1 MSAGPVRLTKT
12 DGGFPSSASA
22 LAYLP
27 WLWSRVL
34 FPAADLKPERPKLRD
49 IAWLAIVPAVLLYPC
64 LSFWLFEPD
73 EGRYA
78 QIPREMLERGDW
90 TVPVLEGEPYL
101 DKPPLFYWLVMAS
114 YRLFGAHDWSARLVP
129 ALAIQVSILLT
140 YVLGCR
146 VLGRTAALWGAGILA
161 LAPGFVSIG
170 RLLVIDGVLTLCVL
184 ASFAAAAEAIRGNN
198 LRHLWWFLSAVACG
212 LGVLT
217 KGPVALI
224 LCAIPLAAH
233 QRLTDSRLI
242 SRRAWIVYLA
252 VTILVALPWYIL
264 VCLRRPEFAGYFLWR
279 HNIVRFL
286 APFDHQQPIW
296 FYGPILLLG
305 LLPATVVLPGLMR
318 FLFSTRPSNSD
329 RRSPVLGLLLI
340 TGLWPVLFFTLS
352 GSKLPTYILPA
363 FPPLALVLGYYLS
376 LKSWRTGWRVRVSGM
391 GMLLFLGSLHF
402 AAVPFYA
409 RFHSPMSEEEL
420 VRRYCGDPSV
430 PVVCYPRGC
439 DSVAFY
445 LGRSDFKSYRSKETA
460 DMLNYLEQQKR
471 VVVLFTHRHSPDFLR
486 TVLPP
491 QLTLGELVP
500 VSRSWARTFKTEY
513 CYMGIVERNVPNL
526 RLSRISASCTGGHQV
541 SPSD

>member
-1 MSAGPVRLTKT
+1 
-12 DGGFPSSASA
+12 
-22 LAYLP
+22 
-27 WLWSRVL
+27 
-34 FPAADLKPERPKLRD
+34 LKPERPKFRD
-49 IAWLAIVPAVLLYPC
+49 IAWLVIVPAVLLYPC

-78 QIPREMLERGDW
+78 QIPREMLARGDW
-90 TVPVLEGEPYL
+90 TVPVLQGEPYL

-114 YRLFGAHDWSARLVP
+114 YRVFGAHDWSARLVP
-129 ALAIQVSILLT
+129 ALAVHFSILLT
-140 YVLGCR
+140 YLLGCR
-146 VLGRTAALWGAGILA
+146 LLGRVAALWGAGALA

-184 ASFAAAAEAIRGNN
+184 VSFAAATEAIRGDR
-198 LRHLWWFLSAVACG
+198 LRYFWWCLSAAACG

-224 LCAIPLAAH
+224 LCAMPLAAH
-233 QRLTDSRLI
+233 QWLAGGSRLI
-242 SRRAWIVYLA
+242 SRRSWIVYAA
-252 VTILVALPWYIL
+252 VTISIAWPWYIL

-286 APFDHQQPIW
+286 TPFDHQQPIW
-296 FYGPILLLG
+296 FYVPILLLG
-305 LLPATVVLPGLMR
+305 LLPASIVLPGLVR
-318 FLFSTRPSNSD
+318 FLLSTARSKCD
-329 RRSPVLGLLLI
+329 RRPAELGLLLI

-376 LKSWRTGWRVRVSGM
+376 LKSWRSGWPVKLSGI
-391 GMLLFLGSLHF
+391 GMLLVLGLLHF

-409 RFHSPMSEEEL
+409 WFHSPMSEEQL
-420 VRRYCGDPSV
+420 VRRYCGNPGV

-445 LGRSDFKSYRSKETA
+445 LGRNDFKSYRSKETA
-460 DMLNYLEQQKR
+460 DMLAYLENHER
-471 VVVLFTHRHSPDFLR
+471 VAVLFTHRHSPDFLR

-500 VSRSWARTFKTEY
+500 VSRSWARTFKTEF
-513 CYMGIVERNVPNL
+513 CYMGIVEKKAPSLNPD
-526 RLSRISASCTGGHQV
+526 RISASGSGALHV
-541 SPSD
+541 SQSD

>member
-1 MSAGPVRLTKT
+1 LN
-12 DGGFPSSASA
+12 
-22 LAYLP
+22 
-27 WLWSRVL
+27 
-34 FPAADLKPERPKLRD
+34 PERPKFRD
-49 IAWLAIVPAVLLYPC
+49 VAWLVIVPAVLLYPC

-78 QIPREMLERGDW
+78 QIPREMLARGDW
-90 TVPVLEGEPYL
+90 TVPVLQGEPYL

-114 YRLFGAHDWSARLVP
+114 YHLLGAHDWSARLVP
-129 ALAIQVSILLT
+129 ALALHFSILLT
-140 YVLGCR
+140 YLLGCR
-146 VLGRTAALWGAGILA
+146 LLGRTAALWGAGILA
-161 LAPGFVSIG
+161 LAPGFISVG

-184 ASFAAAAEAIRGNN
+184 ASFAAATEAIRGER
-198 LRHLWWFLSAVACG
+198 LRYLWWCLSAVACG

-224 LCAIPLAAH
+224 LCAIPLAVH
-233 QRLTDSRLI
+233 QWLTGASRLI
-242 SRRAWIVYLA
+242 SRRGWIVYAA
-252 VTILVALPWYIL
+252 VTICVALPWYVL
-264 VCLRRPEFAGYFLWR
+264 VCLSRPEFAGYFLWR

-286 APFDHQQPIW
+286 TPFDHQQPIW
-296 FYGPILLLG
+296 FYVPILVLG
-305 LLPATVVLPGLMR
+305 LLPATLMLPGLIR
-318 FLFSTRPSNSD
+318 FLLSTGRSKSD
-329 RRSPVLGLLLI
+329 RRPPVLGLLLV

-376 LKSWRTGWRVRVSGM
+376 VKSWRTGWPVRLGGI
-391 GMLLFLGSLHF
+391 GMLAFLGLLHF

-409 RFHSPMSEEEL
+409 WFHSPMSEEQL
-420 VRRYCGDPSV
+420 VRQYCGDPGV

-460 DMLNYLEQQKR
+460 DMLAYLEQQKR
-471 VVVLFTHRHSPDFLR
+471 VVVFFTHRHSPDFLR

-513 CYMGIVERNVPNL
+513 CYMGIVERKGPDPNPD
-526 RLSRISASCTGGHQV
+526 RISARGSGALQV
-541 SPSD
+541 SQSD

>member
-1 MSAGPVRLTKT
+1 MH
-12 DGGFPSSASA
+12 
-22 LAYLP
+22 
-27 WLWSRVL
+27 
-34 FPAADLKPERPKLRD
+34 ERPKLREF
-49 IAWLAIVPAVLLYPC
+49 AWLAIVPAVLLYPC

-78 QIPREMLERGDW
+78 QIPWEMLARNDW
-90 TVPVLEGEPYL
+90 TVPVLQGEPYL

-114 YRLFGAHDWSARLVP
+114 YRLFGAHDWSARLIP
-129 ALAIQVSILLT
+129 ALAIHASILLT
-140 YVLGCR
+140 YLLGCR
-146 VLGRTAALWGAGILA
+146 LLGRSAALWGAGILA
-161 LAPGFVSIG
+161 IAPGFVSIG

-184 ASFAAAAEAIRGNN
+184 ASFAAATQAVRGDR
-198 LRHLWWFLSAVACG
+198 LRYAWWCLSAVACG

-233 QRLTDSRLI
+233 QWLIGASRI
-242 SRRAWIVYLA
+242 NRRAWIVYVV
-252 VTILVALPWYIL
+252 VTLGVALPWYIL
-264 VCLRRPEFAGYFLWR
+264 VCLSRPEFASYFLWR

-286 APFDHQQPIW
+286 TPFDHQQPIW
-296 FYGPILLLG
+296 FYVPILLLG
-305 LLPATVVLPGLMR
+305 LLPASIVLPGLFR
-318 FLFSTRPSNSD
+318 SLLSTARSQCDHRP
-329 RRSPVLGLLLI
+329 PVLGLLLI
-340 TGLWPVLFFTLS
+340 AGLWPILFFTLS

-376 LKSWRTGWRVRVSGM
+376 LRTWRTAWLVKLGGI
-391 GMLLFLGSLHF
+391 GMLVFLGLLHF

-409 RFHSPMSEEEL
+409 WFHSPMSEEQL
-420 VRRYCGDPSV
+420 VRQYCGDPHV

-460 DMLNYLEQQKR
+460 DMLAYLEEQKR

-491 QLTLGELVP
+491 ELSLGQLVP

-513 CYMGIVERNVPNL
+513 CYMGIVERKGIDASPE
-526 RLSRISASCTGGHQV
+526 RSAGFSALPLEEKGQGEGAAIVQAQMR
-541 SPSD
+541 